1 MNADKQRV
9 LKERSIR
16 THRLLFHNAVH
27 AAVRSAT
34 RDAARSYIAR
44 GLQEVRLM
52 ISIIVQL

>member
-1 MNADKQRV
+1 MNADKQQV

-16 THRLLFHNAVH
+16 TQGSFRN
-27 AAVRSAT
+27 AVRSANK
-34 RDAARSYIAR
+34 DAAHSYIAW